1 MKRIYDFSRTPAKR
15 NYTVADL
22 RALKGSGRTLSMA
35 NPANNDE
42 LQACVEAGI
51 DLFVVGADQMTDVR
65 RIAPHHFTGAGST
78 WAQFGS
84 EDEIVAHAY
93 ETMRDGADMYY
104 TLRSFDVM
112 ERMAREGIPVQSHI
126 GLIPTFSHHCGGLR
140 AWGRTA
146 DEAMKIYETL
156 KRMEDAG
163 VFAVEAECIAE
174 EVLAA
179 VNEKTT
185 IVTFSLGSGNAGDAI
200 FSFVADICGEAS
212 EEDTPP
218 KHAYAFGNVGRL
230 HRQIHEERV
239 RCPRQVPRGS
249 HGPEIPLRRNECE
262 HAYRRAGEVSGNARQ
277 MDANAPVRLRGWHNC
292 LSRLPRLRSTTGS
305 CREPCR

>member
-1 MKRIYDFSRTPAKR
+1 MKRIYDFSRSPAKR

-42 LQACVEAGI
+42 LRACVEAGI
-51 DLFVVGADQMTDVR
+51 DLFVVGADQMKDVR
-65 RIAPHHFTGAGST
+65 EIAPTHFTGAGSS

-84 EDEIVAHAY
+84 DDEIIAHAY

-112 ERMAREGIPVQSHI
+112 ERMAKDGIPVQSHI
-126 GLIPTFSHHCGGLR
+126 GLIPTFSHLCGGLR

-146 DEAMKIYETL
+146 DEAMQIYTTL
-156 KRMEDAG
+156 KRMEDVG

-174 EVLAA
+174 EVLTA
-179 VNEKTT
+179 VNTKTSV
-185 IVTFSLGSGNAGDAI
+185 VTFSLGSGNAGDAI

-212 EEDTPP
+212 EEEKPP
-218 KHAYAFGNVGRL
+218 KHAYAFGDVGRL
-230 HRQIHEERV
+230 HKQIHQERV
-239 RCPRQVPRGS
+239 AALES
-249 HGPEIPLRRNECE
+249 FHK
-262 HAYRRAGEVSGNARQ
+262 EVSSSKFPYPETNIGMHKGEHEQFLEALDKWTPTHR
-277 MDANAPVRLRGWHNC
+277 
-292 LSRLPRLRSTTGS
+292 
-305 CREPCR
+305 

>member
-22 RALKGSGRTLSMA
+22 RALKGSGRTLTRA
-35 NPANNDE
+35 NPANNEE

-51 DLFVVGADQMTDVR
+51 DLFVVGADQMKDVR

-84 EDEIVAHAY
+84 DDEIIAHAY

-112 ERMAREGIPVQSHI
+112 ERMARDGIPVQSHI

-146 DEAMKIYETL
+146 DEAMKIYDTI

-185 IVTFSLGSGNAGDAI
+185 IVTFSLGSGKAGDAI
-200 FSFVADICGEAS
+200 FSFVADICGETS
-212 EEDTPP
+212 EEETPP

-239 RCPRQVPRGS
+239 AALGRFHEEVTA
-249 HGPEIPLRRNECE
+249 RNFPYAETNVSM
-262 HAYRRAGEVSGNARQ
+262 RPGEEEKFLEALDKWTPTHR
-277 MDANAPVRLRGWHNC
+277 
-292 LSRLPRLRSTTGS
+292 
-305 CREPCR
+305 